1 MGGCLIDFQHF
12 TARHFTSLQITTL
25 HFTPQDNTTQHPTSK
40 NMNTPEINPTP
51 TIGRASVEAIELSKA
66 LIATEIGD
74 VLTYTDLNAAA
85 KCDVQ
90 VRNYVLQT
98 ARRIAQRD
106 KSMVFGTIMG
116 IGIKRLSDDEIPDE
130 GISAIKRS
138 RRIAK
143 NGMAKMNC
151 ADIAKMSPETKIKAI
166 TTKTVLGLFSSSGS
180 RKVRLLAEQ
189 KARQS
194 DDLKIGDVATLFKK

>member
-1 MGGCLIDFQHF
+1 MN
-12 TARHFTSLQITTL
+12 TTL
-25 HFTPQDNTTQHPTSK
+25 
-40 NMNTPEINPTP
+40 PEINPNP
-51 TIGRASVEAIELSKA
+51 TIGRASVEAIELSKL

-74 VLTYTDLNAAA
+74 VLTYQTMNIAA

-90 VRNYVLQT
+90 KRNYVLQT

-106 KSMVFGTIMG
+106 KRIVFGTIMG
-116 IGIKRLSDDEIPDE
+116 IGIKRLSDEEIPDE
-130 GISAIKRS
+130 GVSAIKRS

-151 ADIAKMSPETKIKAI
+151 ADLSKMTPETKVRAI

-189 KARQS
+189 GARAS

>member
-1 MGGCLIDFQHF
+1 
-12 TARHFTSLQITTL
+12 
-25 HFTPQDNTTQHPTSK
+25 
-40 NMNTPEINPTP
+40 MNTPEINPTP

-74 VLTYTDLNAAA
+74 VLTYSDLNSAA